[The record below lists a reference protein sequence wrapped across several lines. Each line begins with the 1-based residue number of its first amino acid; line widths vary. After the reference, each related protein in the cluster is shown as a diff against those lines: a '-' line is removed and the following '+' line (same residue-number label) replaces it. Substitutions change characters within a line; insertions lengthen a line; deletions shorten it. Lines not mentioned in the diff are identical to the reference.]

1 LLYWNSFF
9 IVILFVHWFVEF
21 VKIMF
26 GQMAKPNLKVRLLII
41 GVLRC
46 QLLNISLERTTE
58 SNNVSVL
65 LILYIIDIND
75 VSD

>member
-1 LLYWNSFF
+1 
-9 IVILFVHWFVEF
+9 
-21 VKIMF
+21 
-26 GQMAKPNLKVRLLII
+26 MAKPNLKVRLLII